1 MSLSSKEKVVVGV
14 LIGIVVLS
22 VSQSKNSAYSPQE
35 NYESSNQYEDQN
47 ANDAY
52 YEDEEPVYDEQNAD
66 TEESDEASQK
76 EGKKEEETQEEKPSV
91 YEVMAETGF
100 PTDRLDTVYQDVN
113 DAVNIVM
120 ANGTSGIHKLEF
132 VVSDDN
138 TQIIGIFSNGTEEE
152 SWAPA
157 CIIDANTLRMYY
169 EDNTMDFRWVVNCGR
184 PELEI
189 TATGN
194 MISTLVDEFAGRTL
208 N

>member
-1 MSLSSKEKVVVGV
+1 MSSKEKVAAVA
-14 LIGIVVLS
+14 LIGIVLLS
-22 VSQSKNSAYSPQE
+22 ASQTKSNLYNSEE
-35 NYESSNQYEDQN
+35 NYVSNDQYENQN
-47 ANDAY
+47 TNDAY
-52 YEDEEPVYDEQNAD
+52 YQEEEPVYEEEIVD
-66 TEESDEASQK
+66 TEESDKASQ
-76 EGKKEEETQEEKPSV
+76 EEEQQESQEQKPSV
-91 YEVMAETGF
+91 YETMEEKEF
-100 PTDRLDTVYQDVN
+100 PTDRLNTVYQDVN

-120 ANGTSGIHKLEF
+120 AKGTSGIHKLEF
-132 VVSDDN
+132 VVSDDD

-169 EDNTMDFRWVVNCGR
+169 EDNTMDFEWVVNCGR

-194 MISTLVDEFAGRTL
+194 MISELVDEFAGRTL

>member
-1 MSLSSKEKVVVGV
+1 MSNKEKVAAVA
-14 LIGIVVLS
+14 LIGIVLLS
-22 VSQSKNSAYSPQE
+22 ASQTKSNLYNSEE
-35 NYESSNQYEDQN
+35 NYVSNDQYENQN
-47 ANDAY
+47 TNDEY
-52 YEDEEPVYDEQNAD
+52 YQEEEPVYEEETVD
-66 TEESDEASQK
+66 TEESDKASH
-76 EGKKEEETQEEKPSV
+76 EEEQQESQEQKPSV
-91 YEVMAETGF
+91 YETMDEKEF
-100 PTDRLDTVYQDVN
+100 PTDRLNTVYQDVN

-132 VVSDDN
+132 VVSDDD
-138 TQIIGIFSNGTEEE
+138 TEIIGIFSNGTEEE

-169 EDNTMDFRWVVNCGR
+169 EDNTMDFEWVVNCGR